1 MTASASRH
9 APRIGR
15 PTLTMLVGA
24 ALISTSAVFVRWAD
38 VPPTVSA
45 FWRMD
50 FAFLMLLP
58 FVWFAARRSR
68 PALASEKAEAIAWL
82 AGIMPGAR
90 TLALLAVAALFFA
103 LDLFLWH
110 RSILYV
116 GPGLATLLA
125 NFQVFLLAAIGVVVL
140 REKVRARFWFA
151 VLLAVVGLWL
161 LVGANWSVFDDR
173 YRSGVWFGLGTAGA
187 YAGYLLTMRR
197 AQSGAKALLPE
208 SALAW
213 NCMLCA
219 IFLAMQVL
227 AEGSSFAI
235 PDAKT
240 WAALLAYAA
249 IAQVLGWLLIVRAMP
264 HLPASV
270 VGLLLLLQPSLAF
283 VWDVLLFA
291 RPMTAMDV
299 LGVALSLVGIFL
311 GTTRDA
317 GAVQAK

>member
-1 MTASASRH
+1 M
-9 APRIGR
+9 
-15 PTLTMLVGA
+15 LTMLVGA
-24 ALISTSAVFVRWAD
+24 ALISTSAVFVRWAE

-45 FWRMD
+45 FWRMEL
-50 FAFLMLLP
+50 AFLMLLP
-58 FVWFAARRSR
+58 FVWLAARRSR
-68 PALASEKAEAIAWL
+68 ASSGFGPASIVPSLG
-82 AGIMPGAR
+82 GILPGFR
-90 TLALLAVAALFFA
+90 SLALLAIAALFFA
-103 LDLFLWH
+103 LDLYLWH

-125 NFQVFLLAAIGVVVL
+125 NFQVFLLAAIGVIAL

-151 VLLAVVGLWL
+151 VMLAVVGLWL
-161 LVGANWSVFDDR
+161 LVGANWSMFDDR

-219 IFLAMQVL
+219 TFLALQVL
-227 AEGSSFAI
+227 AEDQSFAI
-235 PDAKT
+235 PNAHS
-240 WAALLAYAA
+240 WAALLAYAG

-291 RPMTAMDV
+291 RPMTATDV

-311 GTTRDA
+311 GTTRNADA
-317 GAVQAK
+317 DAD

>member
-1 MTASASRH
+1 MTSQH
-9 APRIGR
+9 APRIAR

-45 FWRMD
+45 FWRME

-58 FVWFAARRSR
+58 FVWLAARRSR
-68 PALASEKAEAIAWL
+68 PAAGLGAASIVPWL
-82 AGIMPGAR
+82 GGIVPGYR
-90 TLALLAVAALFFA
+90 TLALLAIAALFFA
-103 LDLFLWH
+103 LDLFMWH

-151 VLLAVVGLWL
+151 IVLAVVGLWL
-161 LVGANWSVFDDR
+161 LVGANWSMFDER

-187 YAGYLLTMRR
+187 YAGYLLAMRR

-219 IFLAMQVL
+219 IFLALQVI
-227 AEGSSFAI
+227 AEGRSFAI
-235 PDAKT
+235 PNGET

-249 IAQVLGWLLIVRAMP
+249 IAQVFGWLLIVRAMP

-291 RPMTAMDV
+291 RPMTTMDV
-299 LGVALSLVGIFL
+299 VGVALSLVGIFL
-311 GTTRDA
+311 GTTRNA
-317 GAVQAK
+317 EPRAEPKAA